1 MTQSQSFHSREAWKR
16 IRGQLLGFSPGP
28 QSLFLGNQRWC
39 AADVCGPRRTS
50 GIETSL
56 CLRRTPSRPRTTE
69 WEVLSAPPLYKWPL
83 TSAGAAG
90 CPGFRTPAKKQTH
103 TIKSAHNLG
112 TDVTSQPRAA
122 LPHHCFQLV
131 ASEKWQQGDGDHSS
145 HSLTHCRH
153 LLIELVES
161 AGRQRETQ
169 TNAQLFS
176 HMHCRPQRL

>member
-1 MTQSQSFHSREAWKR
+1 MSWLHVSLLWQYCRSTLTGTLVSRVQGTTFVQVVGDTESIISLTRSVKKKK

-103 TIKSAHNLG
+103 TIKSAHNQG
-112 TDVTSQPRAA
+112 TVVCNCP
-122 LPHHCFQLV
+122 L
-131 ASEKWQQGDGDHSS
+131 EQQSLERL
-145 HSLTHCRH
+145 SLT
-153 LLIELVES
+153 IVS
-161 AGRQRETQ
+161 
-169 TNAQLFS
+169 S
-176 HMHCRPQRL
+176 S